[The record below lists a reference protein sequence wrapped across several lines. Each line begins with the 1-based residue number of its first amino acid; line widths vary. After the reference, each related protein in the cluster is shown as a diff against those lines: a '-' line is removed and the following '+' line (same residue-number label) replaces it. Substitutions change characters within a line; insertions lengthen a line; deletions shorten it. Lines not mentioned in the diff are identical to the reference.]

1 MSNNSNSMSVT
12 NMTGIKKTKTK
23 PRFPNVF
30 ICYLTQIL
38 FEDIGPEA
46 ILLTL
51 IVVLFCVF

>member
-12 NMTGIKKTKTK
+12 NMTGIKKKKKT
-23 PRFPNVF
+23 RFPNVF

>member
-12 NMTGIKKTKTK
+12 NMTGIKKIKKT
-23 PRFPNVF
+23 RFPNVF

>member
-1 MSNNSNSMSVT
+1 MSNNSNSMPVT
-12 NMTGIKKTKTK
+12 NMTGIFKKKS
-23 PRFPNVF
+23 FPNVF